1 MRIVVIVLLSSL
13 FFSVMAQEDTED
25 ITMLQVQYL
34 HKHVFDLTANDTFIG
49 KYDLRIGKKMT
60 RYIRSDCDSLCDIL
74 VESSAPKIEQSETID
89 IYNTIGFSIV
99 DKRGLVNYEQVYQ
112 YFNKPFLRYTYEGV
126 GQVYI
131 TEITKPDFKW
141 RMSKDTL
148 HILGMVCKKATGD
161 YRGRQY
167 VAWYNPELPFNT
179 GPWKISGLPGL
190 PLYIYDAKHEIEWK
204 AQKIFNDTEQSEISD
219 YLSYCV
225 PIKEKELIKF
235 KMIYEKDPLGFRKS
249 RFGGTGYDIYEL
261 HFYDGNELIHFK
273 KLPEHLRQKY
283 SHPYYLINNPIE
295 LSDE

>member
-1 MRIVVIVLLSSL
+1 MRVFFIFILSSL

-25 ITMLQVQYL
+25 VTMLQVDYL
-34 HKHVFDLTANDTFIG
+34 HTHVFDLTANDTFIG

-60 RYIRSDCDSLCDIL
+60 RYSRSDCDSLYDIAIA
-74 VESSAPKIEQSETID
+74 STAPKTVSVETVN

-99 DKRGLVNYEQVYQ
+99 DKRGFVNYEQVYQ
-112 YFNKPFLRYTYEGV
+112 YFNKPFLRYTYGGV

-131 TEITKPDFKW
+131 TEITKPDFNW
-141 RMSKDTL
+141 RLSKDTL

-190 PLYIYDAKHEIEWK
+190 PLYIHDSKHEVEWI
-204 AQKIFNDTEQSEISD
+204 AQRIFNDGKQSEISD
-219 YLSYCV
+219 DLSYCV

-235 KMIYEKDPLGFRKS
+235 KMIYEKDPLEFRKS
-249 RFGGTGYDIYEL
+249 RFGGTGYDLYVL
-261 HFYDGNELIHFK
+261 DFYDGNELIHFK